1 MRDLI
6 IIGGS
11 FAGLSAALTV
21 LRMRF
26 NVLMVDSGLRCN
38 QMITESHGFLAHDG
52 DNPGELQE
60 RARSQLFKYPTFNFV
75 PGKAIS
81 AKKNGPFFEVTL
93 EDNQRFESRRILFAT
108 GKKDILPEIPGFVD
122 CWGYS
127 IQHCPFCH
135 GYELRDKKLA
145 LLDNGPTLLTI
156 CSFLLKLTN
165 SLTILTNG
173 AACSLSE
180 ETKQML
186 LNHPTAKVMIV
197 EDEIQAIDHK
207 DRQIHHITFKA
218 EGRPPLELD
227 ALYAPCP
234 TVQHC
239 TIPMELGC
247 ELVEPHQRLKIDQNF
262 QTTVPGVYAAGD
274 CESMIRQ
281 VSLAVASG
289 AQAGGL
295 IAMSLAAEDMNQNN
309 I

>member
-1 MRDLI
+1 MGPSSRLRWKTI
-6 IIGGS
+6 NGS
-11 FAGLSAALTV
+11 KAA
-21 LRMRF
+21 
-26 NVLMVDSGLRCN
+26 
-38 QMITESHGFLAHDG
+38 EYY
-52 DNPGELQE
+52 LQ
-60 RARSQLFKYPTFNFV
+60 
-75 PGKAIS
+75 
-81 AKKNGPFFEVTL
+81 L
-93 EDNQRFESRRILFAT
+93 ERRIYYLKFRA
-108 GKKDILPEIPGFVD
+108 L
-122 CWGYS
+122 S
-127 IQHCPFCH
+127 IVGDTVFSIV
-135 GYELRDKKLA
+135 RDKKLA

-218 EGRPPLELD
+218 GGKTPLELD

-239 TIPMELGC
+239 TNTMELGC